1 MIDSSL
7 KDGNWVTLQNCHLS
21 KSFMPDLEKKLYQLS
36 ESEDEEYN
44 TEFRLF
50 LTSMPCDYFPIFIL

>member
-1 MIDSSL
+1 
-7 KDGNWVTLQNCHLS
+7 
-21 KSFMPDLEKKLYQLS
+21 MPDLEKKLYQLS